1 MSPNSLHLIIN
12 YHVSEIGEKKK
23 KKGKKRETNFN
34 IK

>member
-23 KKGKKRETNFN
+23 KKEKRERLTS
-34 IK
+34 I